1 MPLAVRIQ
9 GGQGPEAVECR
20 FEIAPELQGV
30 EALIERLEV
39 LADAGREHARGAE
52 PVIGGLRPVIDAVH
66 VGAVAVLAHE
76 LLHGLEEI
84 DVQAGEAIDAGELGI
99 GGFGG
104 EAIIVDERADDG
116 AVLLFDMGAVVLL
129 PGATAGEGDAAL
141 PAVVVEALVDELAAV
156 VAVKPEERHGEAL
169 ARAMHTPAPPLV
181 PLAPDRLEFDPGGGD
196 VDGAEGAQGEALR
209 SGPAMRDEIDFE
221 KAGPRVVPLREG
233 ADGDLVAEPGPD
245 PRGGG
250 PARGPGGAR
259 GGEQPTERGGTN
271 VADELVELGRQ
282 PQLAIT
288 GEPVEELGDEGMETM
303 RADVSGGL
311 PQDLHGPGHR
321 RPVAARAAGARTG
334 RRRPRRPPKQADRR
348 LAMEAGDGDDLVQQC
363 PFLGARGAPVP
374 LSLQRRVLP
383 QARSRHGLLPRLGMG
398 NRDFRCTTSC
408 SVTEILM

>member
-1 MPLAVRIQ
+1 MPLAVRIR
-9 GGQGPEAVECR
+9 GGQGPQAVQGR
-20 FEIAPELQGV
+20 FEIAPKLQGV

-39 LADAGREHARGAE
+39 LADAGREHAGGAE
-52 PVIGGLRPVIDAVH
+52 PVIGRLSPVVDAVH
-66 VGAVAVLAHE
+66 VGAVALFAHE

-99 GGFGG
+99 GGLGG
-104 EAIIVDERADDG
+104 EAIIADELADDG

-129 PGATAGEGDAAL
+129 PGAAAGEGDAAL

-250 PARGPGGAR
+250 PARGPGGPR
-259 GGEQPTERGGTN
+259 GGEEPAEGGRTH
-271 VADELVELGRQ
+271 VADELVELGGERE
-282 PQLAIT
+282 LAVA
-288 GEPVEELGDEGMETM
+288 GEPVEELGDEGMEAM
-303 RADVSGGL
+303 RANVSGGL
-311 PQDLHGPGHR
+311 PQDLHRRGHGGA
-321 RPVAARAAGARTG
+321 VEARAAGARAG
-334 RRRPRRPPKQADRR
+334 RGRPRRPPEQADRR
-348 LAMEAGDGDDLVQQC
+348 LAVQTGDSHDLVQKRAL
-363 PFLGARGAPVP
+363 LGARGGHVP
-374 LSLQRRVLP
+374 LSLHRRVAN
-383 QARSRHGLLPRLGMG
+383 QSAKSR
-398 NRDFRCTTSC
+398 
-408 SVTEILM
+408 

>member
-52 PVIGGLRPVIDAVH
+52 PVIGRLRPVIDTVH
-66 VGAVAVLAHE
+66 AGAVAVLAHE

-84 DVQAGEAIDAGELGI
+84 DVKAGEAIDAGELGI

-104 EAIIVDERADDG
+104 EAIIADERADDG

-141 PAVVVEALVDELAAV
+141 AAVVVEALVDELDAV

-169 ARAMHTPAPPLV
+169 ARAMPTPAHPLV

-196 VDGAEGAQGEALR
+196 IDGAEGAQGEALR
-209 SGPAMRDEIDFE
+209 SGPAMRAEIDFE
-221 KAGPRVVPLREG
+221 KAGPRVGPLREG

-250 PARGPGGAR
+250 PARGSGGAC
-259 GGEQPTERGGTN
+259 GGEQPAERGRTH
-271 VADELVELGRQ
+271 VADELVDLRRQ
-282 PQLAIT
+282 PQLAIA
-288 GEPVEELGDEGMETM
+288 GEPVEELGHEGLEAM
-303 RADVSGGL
+303 RANVSGGL
-311 PQDLHGPGHR
+311 PQDLHRRGHGGA
-321 RPVAARAAGARTG
+321 VEARAAGARAG
-334 RRRPRRPPKQADRR
+334 RGRPRRPPEQSDGR
-348 LAMEAGDGDDLVQQC
+348 LAVQ
-363 PFLGARGAPVP
+363 A
-374 LSLQRRVLP
+374 
-383 QARSRHGLLPRLGMG
+383 
-398 NRDFRCTTSC
+398 
-408 SVTEILM
+408 